1 MLWAVFLL
9 RVQDNFLALRVHA
22 PSNLGREP
30 PSLRENAEGG
40 FSNMTIETERFYRVS
55 VKRSGPKSPL
65 VTCANLVNNH
75 KKHLT
80 AALANKCFSNKYSVV
95 MS

>member
-1 MLWAVFLL
+1 
-9 RVQDNFLALRVHA
+9 
-22 PSNLGREP
+22 
-30 PSLRENAEGG
+30 
-40 FSNMTIETERFYRVS
+40 MTIETKRFYRVS

-65 VTCANLVNNH
+65 VTCANLVSYH

-80 AALANKCFSNKYSVV
+80 AGFANKCFSNKYRLV